1 MGPDTEM
8 SSRAAIR
15 KKINRPPF
23 DEFSDVEFGVVV
35 RMVSVVS
42 WVKVSNVSSVEPVVV
57 DDVVDDIV
65 SVVSWVEVSD
75 VDNVVDGSGSY
86 SIDRGILIGPPVP
99 RMKLIDEF
107 LKTG

>member
-1 MGPDTEM
+1 MNGNFSSTFLFMRRKYMGPDTEM

-42 WVKVSNVSSVEPVVV
+42 WVKVSNV
-57 DDVVDDIV
+57 DG
-65 SVVSWVEVSD
+65 
-75 VDNVVDGSGSY
+75 VVDGSGSY

-99 RMKLIDEF
+99 RMKLIEEF